1 MIELFNINNYKVSSH
16 GSKSFTYKVINAFA
30 IISVVRL
37 FKTANI

>member
-16 GSKSFTYKVINAFA
+16 GSKSFTYKVI
-30 IISVVRL
+30 ISVVRL